1 MMVEVTGVKVVVEG
15 VQEERQVWV
24 WVSVGMGMGA
34 GGVLMVRMVGGVRV
48 GVGAEEEEVV
58 VSAVVRAVE
67 DVVAEERVM
76 RGMRARGIGEGVE
89 GMYGVGAE
97 VWEVLG

>member
-1 MMVEVTGVKVVVEG
+1 MGVG
-15 VQEERQVWV
+15 V
-24 WVSVGMGMGA
+24 
-34 GGVLMVRMVGGVRV
+34 GGDGDGGRWGVDGEDGGGVRV

-97 VWEVLG
+97 AWEVLG

>member
-34 GGVLMVRMVGGVRV
+34 GGVLMVRMVGG
-48 GVGAEEEEVV
+48 
-58 VSAVVRAVE
+58 
-67 DVVAEERVM
+67 
-76 RGMRARGIGEGVE
+76 
-89 GMYGVGAE
+89 
-97 VWEVLG
+97 